1 MCTSLV
7 VPTVAT
13 HPAVCYPA
21 EWVSMTNSCCAVCC
35 SYVRRMFDILPKDN
49 LPLRAAVIAQ
59 TRKWVFRHPKVD
71 EVKHL
76 LGDDPTAD
84 EQALDQAI
92 VSSIRDLFACL
103 RNSTQYNTLQGRHG
117 LHYLLLQ
124 HQREI
129 TGFTGKC

>member
-1 MCTSLV
+1 
-7 VPTVAT
+7 
-13 HPAVCYPA
+13 
-21 EWVSMTNSCCAVCC
+21 
-35 SYVRRMFDILPKDN
+35 MFDILPEDN

-103 RNSTQYNTLQGRHG
+103 RNSTQYNTLQGWQARTA
-117 LHYLLLQ
+117 LLVAVMGPELKEMGMLTNAANRLGVDRKAAYAAAKMRADNDVTKWVGR
-124 HQREI
+124 QR
-129 TGFTGKC
+129 